1 MFYRSVMH
9 SAFMYIGIELCWQ
22 ITKIGVRD
30 HGLPAGFDVIF
41 LAGKIGSLNFY
52 GRAMTSSASSIADA
66 ILFEACGLFVELNVA
81 DTFLMGR
88 TPFLYY
94 RANSTTAAEAYSL
107 IVVGLYTFSSRANP
121 AALPGTP
128 AVARDVIAVNVL
140 IQVLGEIVFS
150 DALVAF
156 VSSRFPKRYVVDV
169 VAERATASMYY
180 STLAVI
186 IVALVP
192 GLELSFLSTSLC
204 FTSTTER
211 GADDWA
217 LTGCPDRDTF
227 TIDDLQ
233 VYGSKWG
240 GERPN

>member
-1 MFYRSVMH
+1 
-9 SAFMYIGIELCWQ
+9 
-22 ITKIGVRD
+22 
-30 HGLPAGFDVIF
+30 
-41 LAGKIGSLNFY
+41 
-52 GRAMTSSASSIADA
+52 
-66 ILFEACGLFVELNVA
+66 
-81 DTFLMGR
+81 
-88 TPFLYY
+88 
-94 RANSTTAAEAYSL
+94 
-107 IVVGLYTFSSRANP
+107 
-121 AALPGTP
+121 LPGTP
-128 AVARDVIAVNVL
+128 AIARDVIAVNVL

-156 VSSRFPKRYVVDV
+156 VASRCPKRYVVDV

-186 IVALVP
+186 IVTLIP
-192 GLELSFLSTSLC
+192 GATLSYLSTELC
-204 FTSTTER
+204 FTLTSDR
-211 GADDWA
+211 SADDWA